1 MSVGLGSPEGCPYK
15 KGDTEPQREEAVKT
29 EADVGE
35 AAQEP
40 GAPRGWTRPEGPS
53 PGACGGSA
61 VLGHLTL
68 DFQPQKW
75 ERMNV

>member
-1 MSVGLGSPEGCPYK
+1 MGLGSPEACPHK

-29 EADVGE
+29 EAGVRK

-53 PGACGGSA
+53 SRACGGSA

-75 ERMNV
+75 QRINV

>member
-1 MSVGLGSPEGCPYK
+1 MSVGLGSPEGFLYK

-35 AAQEP
+35 ATQEP
-40 GAPRGWTRPEGPS
+40 GAPRSRMRPEGPS
-53 PGACGGSA
+53 LGACGGSA

-75 ERMNV
+75 ERMSV